1 MSSCPILVPDGA
13 FVRGMLSYIDCQAQA
28 IGEQG
33 YATLAAPGSSA
44 GLVLT
49 GALTIFIALIGYRMI
64 MGEIPSVREGLL
76 AIVKVGIVLA
86 LATSWGAF
94 RPLVYDV
101 AVKGPAALTA
111 EIGGASGLP
120 GAGGGLVDWMQAVDD
135 SLVEFGIVGAGPAP
149 TQLAS
154 NLVPNAVPGALVPN
168 AQAPLPPQPAV
179 RRWDPARDTVLIDNA
194 RTLYLTSAI
203 GALAAVRLIAGLLV
217 ALGPFFVIGL
227 FFEATRGLFVGWVR
241 GLIAVTLGATST
253 AIILGVELALLGP
266 WLATILASRN
276 AEISTPSVPVE
287 LFVVT
292 LVFAAT
298 LVAGL
303 IASAIVARGFSLTP
317 LIRSAT
323 PHLAAGSSRDLA
335 SSRTGLQTTTTTAAE
350 GERSRA
356 LAISDAA
363 RAAQQRDDRAPAAI
377 AAGGIPGRSAMIP
390 LGRNVDMTSA
400 TPLGRSFRRRVA
412 TRVSAGAGRRD
423 RRI

>member
-13 FVRGMLSYIDCQAQA
+13 FVRDMLGYIDCQAQA
-28 IGEQG
+28 IGEGG

-64 MGEIPSVREGLL
+64 MGEIPTVREGLL

-86 LATSWGAF
+86 LATSWAAF

-101 AVKGPAALTA
+101 AVRGPAALTA
-111 EIGGASGLP
+111 DIGGAGALP

-135 SLVEFGIVGAGPAP
+135 SLVELGITGAGPP
-149 TQLAS
+149 QNQPAS
-154 NLVPNAVPGALVPN
+154 SPAPNAVPSVQQPN
-168 AQAPLPPQPAV
+168 AQPQLLPQPAV
-179 RRWDPARDTVLIDNA
+179 RRWDPLRDTVLIDNA
-194 RTLYLTSAI
+194 RTLYLASAI
-203 GALAAVRLIAGLLV
+203 GALAAVRLIAGLLL

-266 WLATILASRN
+266 WLANILASRN
-276 AEISTPSVPVE
+276 AGISTPSVPVE

-292 LVFAAT
+292 LVFAVT

-303 IASAIVARGFSLTP
+303 IASAIVARGFGLTP
-317 LIRSAT
+317 LIRWAT
-323 PHLAAGSSRDLA
+323 PHLPTGSARDLA
-335 SSRTGLQTTTTTAAE
+335 SSRVGLQATTTTTVD

-363 RAAQQRDDRAPAAI
+363 RAAQQRDDRAPASI
-377 AAGGIPGRSAMIP
+377 ASGGNPGRSPVVPM
-390 LGRNVDMTSA
+390 GRSADMASA
-400 TPLGRSFRRRVA
+400 SPLGRSFRRRVA